1 MEFNEFIFDEL
12 VDDRE
17 LNRGTALYERAKE
30 LVQGGQS
37 VLVSEDD
44 EELFSI
50 VARRFALHHPPL
62 VGR

>member
-1 MEFNEFIFDEL
+1 MEFNKFIFDEL

-17 LNRGTALYERAKE
+17 LNRGTALYKRAKE

-50 VARRFALHHPPL
+50 LSRRFALHHSPL

>member
-1 MEFNEFIFDEL
+1 MEFNKFIFDEL

-17 LNRGTALYERAKE
+17 LNRGTALYKRAKE

-50 VARRFALHHPPL
+50 LARRFALHHSPL